1 MPDRVVVIQLPD
13 GVSFD
18 EVRDLIRGALGDR
31 WPGLLIQGAASV
43 ADVGL
48 VEVYRAPT

>member
-1 MPDRVVVIQLPD
+1 MADRVVIIQLPAD
-13 GVSFD
+13 ATFD
-18 EVRDLIRGALGDR
+18 EVRDLIRGALSER